1 MSYETIILEKKEGI
15 ATITLN
21 RPEKLNA
28 ENPKMDEEL
37 VDALGAVDR
46 DNDVMVVV
54 ITGAG
59 RAFCAGADIQE
70 SFLARIEEGKR
81 GTKHDVTREFTEV
94 GCIALSQVR
103 KPVIASVNGAAV
115 GVGCTITLA
124 CDIRICSE
132 NARFSLP
139 FARVG
144 LMPEF
149 GATYFLPRLIG
160 IGKACELVF
169 TARMI
174 DASEAKEIG
183 LVNQVVPHDK
193 LGEATYEIAKNITK
207 LAPLSLQISKRALY
221 HGMAANDLASQL
233 QYESFA
239 INYLYGTEDHE
250 EGGRAFL
257 EKREPVFKGK

>member
-1 MSYETIILEKKEGI
+1 MSYETIILEKKENI

-28 ENPKMDEEL
+28 ENPKMAEEL
-37 VDALGAVDR
+37 VEVFDVVDK
-46 DNDVMVVV
+46 DDDVRVVV

-70 SFLARIEEGKR
+70 RFLGRIERRKR
-81 GTKHDVTREFTEV
+81 GITEDVTREFSEV
-94 GCIALSQVR
+94 GCAALAKIR
-103 KPVIASVNGAAV
+103 KPVIASINGAAV
-115 GVGCTITLA
+115 GVGCTLALA
-124 CDIRICSE
+124 CDIRIASE

-144 LMPEF
+144 LLPEF

-160 IGKACELVF
+160 MGKACELVF

-174 DASEAKEIG
+174 DAGEAKEIG
-183 LVNQVVPHDK
+183 LVNQVVPHAK
-193 LGEATYEIAKNITK
+193 LSEATYEMAKSMTK
-207 LAPLSLQISKRALY
+207 LAPLSLQLSKRALY
-221 HGMAANDLASQL
+221 QGMTASDLASQL
-233 QYESFA
+233 QYEAFA
-239 INYLYGTEDHE
+239 LNYLYATEDHE

-257 EKREPVFKGK
+257 EKREPIFKGK